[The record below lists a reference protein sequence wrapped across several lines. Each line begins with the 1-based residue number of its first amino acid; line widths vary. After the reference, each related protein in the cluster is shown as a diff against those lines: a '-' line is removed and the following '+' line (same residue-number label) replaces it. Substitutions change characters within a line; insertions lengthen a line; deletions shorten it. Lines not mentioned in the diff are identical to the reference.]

1 MPDSAYIYEIE
12 DVVAAVNRKTG
23 WKVQLHAFWNYPI
36 WRDSCAGF
44 KLHDKFRDPL
54 RVMHLSV
61 PARNLPT
68 GNSLPLPSTGFRARS
83 NRSSAR
89 WTTTEWRR
97 AITQQKRVRESRYSS
112 HLSYSSQG
120 GSR

>member
-61 PARNLPT
+61 PARE
-68 GNSLPLPSTGFRARS
+68 FA
-83 NRSSAR
+83 NRQLTPA
-89 WTTTEWRR
+89 
-97 AITQQKRVRESRYSS
+97 AIDRISGEIESFFGTVDHNRMESGEYPARVRS
-112 HLSYSSQG
+112 
-120 GSR
+120 